1 MLAEPSPRQLEDAIT
16 RRQGGAPVAEAVGIH
31 PAADELEGMLA
42 LSEELGALAG
52 AAPEAEVRARAREE
66 FELAARAHRAAWV
79 HRHDLPHRKSR
90 HPLPTHRFRWS
101 FVLALALTLALV
113 AGVTLALA
121 SQLAEPDSS
130 LYSLK
135 LSSERLLVAVNRAP
149 TSKASIHLQ
158 LASQRFRDAEA
169 MAASGKGSYAVT
181 SIHAYYDQL
190 RLAGQELAGA
200 PHDAAWRTVRNQFD
214 SAEAK
219 PIDVIITQL
228 QSTRQTA
235 SVDGVKAAAAQF
247 SNDRKTID
255 ARLHPAAVTTP
266 GGETPA
272 PLPSG
277 AQPQPGATTP

>member
-1 MLAEPSPRQLEDAIT
+1 MLAEPSPRQLEDAIA

-31 PAADELEGMLA
+31 PAAEELEGMLA
-42 LSEELGALAG
+42 LSEELGALSGVAPAG
-52 AAPEAEVRARAREE
+52 EARARAWEE
-66 FELAARAHRAAWV
+66 FEAAARAHRAAWV

-101 FVLALALTLALV
+101 FVLAIALTLALV

-130 LYSLK
+130 LYPLK
-135 LSSERLLVAVNRAP
+135 MSSERLLVAVNRAP

-158 LASQRFRDAEA
+158 FASQRFRDAEA
-169 MAASGKGSYAVT
+169 MAASGKGNYAV
-181 SIHAYYDQL
+181 SSVQAYYDQL

-200 PHDAAWRTVRNQFD
+200 RHDAAWKSVRNQFD
-214 SAEAK
+214 AAESK
-219 PIDVIITQL
+219 PIDEIITQL
-228 QSTRQTA
+228 QNTRQPA

-247 SNDRKTID
+247 AKDRKTID
-255 ARLHPAAVTTP
+255 AKLNPAAAN
-266 GGETPA
+266 GGGQTPA

-277 AQPQPGATTP
+277 AQPQPGGTTP